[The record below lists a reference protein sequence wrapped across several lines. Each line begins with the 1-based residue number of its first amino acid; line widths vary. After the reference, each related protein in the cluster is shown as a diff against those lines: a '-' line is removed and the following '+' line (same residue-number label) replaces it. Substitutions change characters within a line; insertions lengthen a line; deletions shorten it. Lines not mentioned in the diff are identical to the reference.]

1 MLFTKKTINFLSII
15 AVLFTAIIINGCSE
29 STSPSAISNVEMKY
43 TSNSESP
50 IGTSSTFR
58 IDSVKILVREIK
70 LQAAGSSGDSVVVKT
85 GPLVLE
91 LNMNAEVKSAGFATV
106 PENNYRRLKFEIH
119 KLNSN
124 EVSPDPE
131 FRDSLGTYSVIVKGE
146 YLGTRFVYK
155 STKSAHQFLVFNPEP
170 SINTTTI
177 TKVMLRVKPYLW
189 FIENGA
195 YLNPM
200 DPANENNIDNNIK
213 ENING
218 SFEVYVEAN

>member
-1 MLFTKKTINFLSII
+1 
-15 AVLFTAIIINGCSE
+15 
-29 STSPSAISNVEMKY
+29 
-43 TSNSESP
+43 
-50 IGTSSTFR
+50 
-58 IDSVKILVREIK
+58 
-70 LQAAGSSGDSVVVKT
+70 SVVVKT

-106 PENNYRRLKFEIH
+106 PENTYRRLKFEIH

-146 YLGTRFVYK
+146 YLGTRFVYR

-170 SINTTTI
+170 SINTTSI

-189 FIENGA
+189 FIENGV

-213 ENING
+213 DNING